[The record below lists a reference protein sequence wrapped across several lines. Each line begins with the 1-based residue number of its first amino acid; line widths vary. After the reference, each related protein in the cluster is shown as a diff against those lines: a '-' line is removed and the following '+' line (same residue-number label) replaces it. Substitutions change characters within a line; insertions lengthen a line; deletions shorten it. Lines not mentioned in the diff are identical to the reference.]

1 MEEQRQGDWL
11 PTASGAA
18 MLPLDPRA
26 SEIRLEDVAIALS
39 RSCRFT
45 GHLKPELDGIY
56 SVAQHA
62 RYVAVEVYLF
72 VQQAT
77 HNAGVDTAA
86 ALFGLHHDDSEAYL
100 NDIPRPLK
108 KLPQFTPYRM
118 IEERVQSAIHEALI
132 PPGLMILGSPWLSA
146 VHDADMT
153 VLATEARDLMAPPPR
168 PWNPMPAPAPWRI
181 PQELWLSRAAEKMY
195 LDRHRSLIAGRG

>member
-11 PTASGAA
+11 HTASGAA
-18 MLPLDPRA
+18 MWPLDPRA

-62 RYVAVEVYLF
+62 WYVSVEVYLF

-77 HNAGVDTAA
+77 HNAGVATAA

-132 PPGLMILGSPWLSA
+132 PSELMILGSPWLSA

-181 PQELWLSRAAEKMY
+181 PQELWLPRAAEKMY
-195 LDRHRSLIAGRG
+195 LDRHRNLIAGRG